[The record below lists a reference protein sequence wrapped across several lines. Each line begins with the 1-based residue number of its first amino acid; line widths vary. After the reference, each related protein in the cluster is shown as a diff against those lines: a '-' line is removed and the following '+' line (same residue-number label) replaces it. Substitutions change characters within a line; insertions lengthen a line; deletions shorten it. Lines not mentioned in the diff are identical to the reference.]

1 MHKEWLV
8 LHPCSIL
15 LFPVASRSCK
25 EGCKVVRVSALQ
37 LVGVLSRQD
46 PRRRRRRPGS
56 GFQRPVCLVPCAFG
70 SRHPPGVVS
79 GGCLAGNGHE
89 AAKTKYYAE
98 HPLDELGLRTRPPVC
113 SGCDSRHIPAKVSS
127 GEEGRERGEREM
139 SRRGTRRG
147 TDAPG
152 DMLAHAAQIRM
163 LSVCSR
169 NLRLA
174 DGRLSSRDFYEVRC
188 SAKLKTSSLG

>member
-25 EGCKVVRVSALQ
+25 EGCRVVRVSALQ

-98 HPLDELGLRTRPPVC
+98 HPLDELGVANQTACLLRLRLET
-113 SGCDSRHIPAKVSS
+113 HSS
-127 GEEGRERGEREM
+127 QGEQRGGRKGER
-139 SRRGTRRG
+139 R
-147 TDAPG
+147 A
-152 DMLAHAAQIRM
+152 
-163 LSVCSR
+163 
-169 NLRLA
+169 
-174 DGRLSSRDFYEVRC
+174 
-188 SAKLKTSSLG
+188 